1 VRVVCV
7 YVCVQDAMQIG
18 SAYSMAVGT
27 SVGIAMS
34 LKYALSRL
42 DMSKMSAFKAR
53 TLPMIVPYMAVAGAG
68 AFNVAAMRWNETQ
81 DGVTIRD
88 RCVYVCMCV
97 YTCIYAHTH
106 AHSPPLSTHYPI
118 LPLHTHTHKAWVMH
132 TA

>member
-1 VRVVCV
+1 V

-34 LKYALSRL
+34 LKFALSRL

-88 RCVYVCMCV
+88 RCVYVCIYMHIRT
-97 YTCIYAHTH
+97 YTPTHTH
-106 AHSPPLSTHYPI
+106 AHSPSLSTHYPI
-118 LPLHTHTHKAWVMH
+118 SPLHTHTHTAWVMH